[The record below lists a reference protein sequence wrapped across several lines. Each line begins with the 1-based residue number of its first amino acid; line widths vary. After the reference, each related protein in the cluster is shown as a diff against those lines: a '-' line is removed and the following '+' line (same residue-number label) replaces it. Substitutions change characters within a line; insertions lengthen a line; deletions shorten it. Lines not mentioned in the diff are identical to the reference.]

1 MIHPI
6 LEVDAWEVSRL
17 TALHAVHV
25 RDTDHQSAGAQFK
38 FNHSIDKVFNSVGT
52 KGIRNDGTITSAF
65 CLQLPVKL

>member
-1 MIHPI
+1 MIHPV

-52 KGIRNDGTITSAF
+52 
-65 CLQLPVKL
+65 V